1 MGAAAIRDS
10 SQWSMTWTPVSSL
23 NLPQF
28 KNTMNECITC
38 FHWQSPNLFSRFHR
52 IWQPPWNPLIH
63 VVTQHVFYFPVNEPR
78 VLEYSALLGLA
89 SLYQRN
95 ISFWSSLKQSEWPL
109 IILGELFEWREVPI
123 SCGHGYVL
131 ACGST
136 CIRKSPELY
145 LIKESGGQ
153 KQGHCS
159 GALAHIIVLGSS
171 S

>member
-1 MGAAAIRDS
+1 
-10 SQWSMTWTPVSSL
+10 
-23 NLPQF
+23 
-28 KNTMNECITC
+28 MNECITC
-38 FHWQSPNLFSRFHR
+38 FHWQSPNLFFQ
-52 IWQPPWNPLIH
+52 IPQNLAAPLESIDTCRDTTC
-63 VVTQHVFYFPVNEPR
+63 VLLPVNEPR

-95 ISFWSSLKQSEWPL
+95 TSFWNSLKQSEWPL